1 MDDKI
6 TKIAEILDKYNF
18 RLSNT
23 NVDVKSKEKIIQEM
37 MHTNFD
43 EIADALV
50 EFGNCIKEIMRVV
63 YNVKELEKITKGEE
77 RWQL

>member
-6 TKIAEILDKYNF
+6 TKIAEILDKYDF

-23 NVDVKSKEKIIQEM
+23 EVNEKAKAEILQKM
-37 MHTNFD
+37 MHTNLD

-50 EFGNCIKEIMRVV
+50 EFGNCIRDIMRVI
-63 YNVKELEKITKGEE
+63 YNVKELEK
-77 RWQL
+77 

>member
-6 TKIAEILDKYNF
+6 TKIAEILDKYGF

-23 NVDVKSKEKIIQEM
+23 NTDIKAKERIIQEM
-37 MHTNFD
+37 MHTNLD

-50 EFGNCIKEIMRVV
+50 DFGNCIREIVRVV
-63 YNVKELEKITKGEE
+63 YNVKEVT
-77 RWQL
+77 

>member
-23 NVDVKSKEKIIQEM
+23 NMDIKVKERIIQKM
-37 MHTNFD
+37 MHSNLD
-43 EIADALV
+43 EIVDTLADS
-50 EFGNCIKEIMRVV
+50 GNCIREIMRVV
-63 YNVKELEKITKGEE
+63 YNVKKLD
-77 RWQL
+77 